1 MFVYNTMENKTF
13 IYIIQFSS
21 VVETFFLSHS
31 RVESN
36 RHDEIFPNKSQSLL
50 EVLLLLEYGNA
61 AGLSMEHHVQVG
73 IMAMLLGLA
82 WSTTCGSVSW
92 QRCWA

>member
-50 EVLLLLEYGNA
+50 KFFSFS
-61 AGLSMEHHVQVG
+61 SM
-73 IMAMLLGLA
+73 ATLLGLA
-82 WSTTCGSVSW
+82 WSTTCRSVSW
-92 QRCWA
+92 QCCWA